1 METGRPAW
9 VEVDLAAIQHNVRA
23 IQSHTHSRCSVLA
36 VVKANAYGH
45 GLVEVARASLRAG
58 AFGVATALVSEARA
72 LRDAG
77 VEAPIL
83 VLGTPLASE
92 AEEYVAYEIAASIG
106 DYDLARAFSEAA
118 RRQGKTAHVHLK
130 VDTGMGRCGVRAE
143 DAPDLLRRILSLP
156 ALSVE
161 AASTHFS
168 TADAPDL
175 DYAQEQVAAFHTCLQ
190 RMRASGI
197 RPPRAHAANSAAI
210 LRLPEVHHDFVR
222 PGLLLYGIPPYP
234 GAETVLGVRPALS
247 LKARIVSVK
256 SLRQGECV
264 GYGLAYR
271 MARDGRIAIVPLGY
285 ADGFSRRN
293 SNNGEVLL
301 RGRRVPIR
309 GRICMD
315 QFMIEVTDVPEAQ
328 VGDEVVLLG
337 QQGSETITAAEI
349 AGRTETIEHEVLAA
363 LASRLPRIY
372 RNEEEGAR

>member
-23 IQSHTHSRCSVLA
+23 IQSHTHSRCGVLA

-92 AEEYVAYEIAASIG
+92 AEEYIAHETTASIG
-106 DYDLARAFSEAA
+106 DYDVARAFSEAA
-118 RRQGKTAHVHLK
+118 RRQDKTARMHLK

-143 DAPDLLRRILSLP
+143 EAPDLLRRILSLP
-156 ALSVE
+156 ALTVD
-161 AASTHFS
+161 AVSTHFS

-175 DYAQEQVAAFHTCLQ
+175 DYAQEQAAAFHACLRRLQ
-190 RMRASGI
+190 ASGI
-197 RPPRAHAANSAAI
+197 LPPRAHAANSAAI

-234 GAETVLGVRPALS
+234 GAETVLGMRPALS

-271 MARDGRIAIVPLGY
+271 MVRAGRIAIVPLGY

-337 QQGSETITAAEI
+337 RQGGETITAAEI
-349 AGRTETIEHEVLAA
+349 AGRTETIEHEVLST
-363 LASRLPRIY
+363 LAVRLPRIY

>member
-23 IQSHTHSRCSVLA
+23 IQSHTHSRCGVLA

-92 AEEYVAYEIAASIG
+92 AEEYIAHETTASIG
-106 DYDLARAFSEAA
+106 DYDVARAFSEAA
-118 RRQGKTAHVHLK
+118 RRQNKTARMHLK

-143 DAPDLLRRILSLP
+143 EAPDLLRRILSLP
-156 ALSVE
+156 ALTVD
-161 AASTHFS
+161 AVSTHFS

-175 DYAQEQVAAFHTCLQ
+175 DYAQEQAAAFHACLRRLQ
-190 RMRASGI
+190 ASGI
-197 RPPRAHAANSAAI
+197 LPPRAHAANSAAI

-222 PGLLLYGIPPYP
+222 PGLLLYGIPYP
-234 GAETVLGVRPALS
+234 GAETVLGRARH

-256 SLRQGECV
+256 SLRQGSASAMGWPIAWC
-264 GYGLAYR
+264 APD
-271 MARDGRIAIVPLGY
+271 RDCALGY

-309 GRICMD
+309 D
-315 QFMIEVTDVPEAQ
+315 
-328 VGDEVVLLG
+328 
-337 QQGSETITAAEI
+337 
-349 AGRTETIEHEVLAA
+349 
-363 LASRLPRIY
+363 AS
-372 RNEEEGAR
+372 AWTSS